1 MSFVTCIQEH
11 NMHHPSFHTCNEK
24 HLQTK
29 FKVTFENKEFKR
41 AIHFNNVIL
50 NINEELI
57 CKNR

>member
-1 MSFVTCIQEH
+1 
-11 NMHHPSFHTCNEK
+11 MHHPSFHTCNEK